1 MIILT
6 IKNDYI
12 DNANN
17 DNLELF
23 FVSKMSKSLFL
34 TKMSKSDE
42 MNFVS
47 QSGERERASLR
58 ARKKSKWL
66 DII

>member
-1 MIILT
+1 MMI
-6 IKNDYI
+6 D
-12 DNANN
+12 
-17 DNLELF
+17 
-23 FVSKMSKSLFL
+23 FVNKMSKSLFL